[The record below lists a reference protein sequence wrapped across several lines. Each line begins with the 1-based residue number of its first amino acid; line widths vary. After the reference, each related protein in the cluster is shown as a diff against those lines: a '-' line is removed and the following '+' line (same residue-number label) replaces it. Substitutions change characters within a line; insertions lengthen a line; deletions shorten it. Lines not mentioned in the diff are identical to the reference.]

1 MIRPVPL
8 TAEMIE
14 GFAGAFLSPR
24 YDQPVET
31 PAFHREGWALYC
43 SPVSAAE
50 LIAPR
55 EHAKSTGFTFVYILA
70 ETCFRNSD
78 YCVLIGSTEESAG
91 EQLSNI
97 REELLENED
106 LRAEFMIDHLEK
118 DSATDIIVVCND
130 GHRFRVLA
138 RGAEQRI
145 RGRLWKGKRPNL
157 VVCDDMEDDEQ
168 VENKDRRAKFRRWF
182 FRAAKQALGRGGR
195 IRVHGTILHEDSLLS
210 RLRRN
215 SQWKHLFYKAHNAF
229 DDFTGLLWPAAWPA
243 ARLRSRRQEFIDDGD
258 SAGYSQE
265 FLNDPQDN
273 SEAYLRRGDFLSI
286 PDTDR
291 ERPRQYG
298 AAADFAV
305 SKLDAANRTCF
316 VVGGKGTN
324 NIIDVVDCRVG
335 RWASLEVDAEGQK
348 LGWIMEMFSIQ
359 QRFNP
364 DWFWV
369 EDGVIWKS
377 IKHMVYNEMREQDC
391 WMNIIEVP
399 SIKDKATRGRV
410 YQKRHRSGG
419 IRFDKQAE
427 WYPGFESENLRF
439 TGNSQATLD
448 DQFDAASL
456 LCRGFE
462 LHTDRPETED
472 FIPDEER
479 EILGRARSRRDSAG
493 DGRSQVT
500 GY

>member
-8 TAEMIE
+8 TADVIE

-24 YDQPVET
+24 YDQPVTT

-43 SPVSAAE
+43 SPVPAAE

-70 ETCFRNSD
+70 ETLFRNSD
-78 YCVLIGSTEESAG
+78 YVVLIGSTEESAS

-106 LRAEFMIDHLEK
+106 LRAEFGVKELEK
-118 DSATDIIVVCND
+118 DSSSDIIVLMED
-130 GHRFRVLA
+130 GHRFRVLG

-210 RLRRN
+210 RLRKN
-215 SQWKHLFYKAHNAF
+215 SQWQHLFYKAHAAF
-229 DDFTGLLWPAAWPA
+229 DDFSDLLWPAAWPA
-243 ARLRSRRQEFIDDGD
+243 ERLKGRRQEFIDDGD
-258 SAGYSQE
+258 AAGYSQE

-273 SEAYLRRGDFLSI
+273 ADAYLRRADFLPMS
-286 PDTDR
+286 PDDYDR
-291 ERPRQYG
+291 PKIFG

-305 SKLDAANRTCF
+305 SKEDRANRTSF
-316 VVGGKGTN
+316 SVGGRDMR
-324 NIIDVVDCRVG
+324 NIIHLVDCRVG
-335 RWASLEVDAEGQK
+335 RWASLEVDADGTRS
-348 LGWIMEMFSIQ
+348 GWIEEMFSIQ
-359 QRFNP
+359 RRWNP
-364 DWFWV
+364 EYFWV

-377 IKHMVYNEMREQDC
+377 IKHMVLNEMREQDC

-399 SIKDKATRGRV
+399 SIKDKKTRGRIF
-410 YQKRHRSGG
+410 QKRHRSGG
-419 IRFDKQAE
+419 IRYDKQAE
-427 WYPGFESENLRF
+427 WYPGHEAELLKF
-439 TGNSQATLD
+439 TGDSQAVLD
-448 DQFDAASL
+448 DQFDSDSL
-456 LCRGFE
+456 LARGFE
-462 LHTDRPETED
+462 LHTDRPEEED
-472 FIPDEER
+472 FLEPEEAA
-479 EILGRARSRRDSAG
+479 IMSRARSRRDSAG
-493 DGRSQVT
+493 GGRSQVT